1 MAGKLARPGL
11 AALVFALCFAGFG
24 PARADD
30 DVVAAPPSTVAEM
43 EPNDNPSTNNVA
55 GGNTDFTGN
64 VAVTDSGFQA
74 EPGDDFED
82 WVSVTITQAS
92 TLSATLEV
100 NQADIDM
107 LICRRDGP
115 YTVEGSLA
123 HSLGEGSVD
132 ESFTVALQPGTY
144 VIGISAYD
152 PHGPY
157 STTNYTLSLRGGI
170 TTTPGRGDLSVSVTD
185 SPDPAPS
192 GTVVKYIIEV
202 RNAGPDAVSAVVT
215 GSTPDHT
222 TFSFANFP
230 SDGGY
235 SGPSPLETGAF
246 SLYMGNVPVGTSK
259 AGIIYLNANAD
270 EGATLTFPVQVS
282 TSSEDPVTTNNA
294 AQSTTTIISSRVAEL
309 TWPVPTT
316 ANTGPPSLEASL
328 LPPGTPALVDDL
340 ATNAPAPNGV
350 TGYKVYR
357 STQANVQ
364 PTPNNIFGSYPP
376 NQTSARVPVG
386 SGKTYFTVTACYGE
400 TETEK
405 SNEADVE
412 LNGPTITGL
421 TVKGSKLTATGSG
434 FQGPVKVFVDGIEFA
449 TAPKIKKGKKVVAKG
464 ALANGQTLAQAMSAG
479 VAVRVA
485 IQNADGGM
493 TQLTLAP

>member
-1 MAGKLARPGL
+1 MAGILARPGL
-11 AALVFALCFAGFG
+11 AALVFALCTAGFG
-24 PARADD
+24 PVRADD
-30 DVVAAPPSTVAEM
+30 DVAAPPSAVAEM
-43 EPNDNPSTNNVA
+43 EPNDNPSTNNVV

-64 VAVTDSGFQA
+64 AAVTDSGFQD

-82 WVSVTITQAS
+82 WVSITITQAS

-123 HSLGEGSVD
+123 HSLGEGTVD

-157 STTNYTLSLRGGI
+157 PTTSYTLSLRGGV
-170 TTTPGRGDLSVSVTD
+170 TTTPGRGDLSVTVTD

-192 GTVVKYIIEV
+192 GTVVKFVVEV
-202 RNAGPDAVSAVVT
+202 RNAGPDVVSAVVS
-215 GSTPDHT
+215 GSTPEHT
-222 TFSFANFP
+222 TFSDVVHP
-230 SDGGY
+230 TDGSF
-235 SGPSPLETGAF
+235 SGPAPLQTGAF
-246 SLYMGNVPVGTSK
+246 SMAMGNVPVGVSK
-259 AGIIYLNANAD
+259 AGLVFLNVNAAQ
-270 EGATLTFPVQVS
+270 GATLTFQVQVS

-294 AQSTTTIISSRVAEL
+294 AQSTTTIVASRVAEVA
-309 TWPVPTT
+309 WPVPTT

-328 LPPGTPALVDDL
+328 LPPGTPALTEEL
-340 ATNAPAPNGV
+340 SAEAPAPNGV

-357 STQANVQ
+357 STQPNVQ
-364 PTPNNIFGSYPP
+364 PSPNNIFGTVPP
-376 NQTSARVPVG
+376 NQTSVRVPVG
-386 SGKTYFTVTACYGE
+386 SGKTYFTVTACYGS

-405 SNEADVE
+405 SNEANVE
-412 LNGPTITGL
+412 LNGPTITNL
-421 TVKGSKLTATGSG
+421 TVKGSKLTAAGTG
-434 FQGPVKVFVDGIEFA
+434 FQGPVKVYVDGIEFA
-449 TAPKIKKGKKVVAKG
+449 AAPKLKKNKKVVAKG
-464 ALANGQTLAQAMSAG
+464 ALANGQTLAQVMSA
-479 VAVRVA
+479 AASVRIA

-493 TQLTLAP
+493 TQLTVTP